1 MKAFLKKLTRFE
13 LFLVTL
19 PVLTGLSKIL
29 FEVWIFYILP
39 EPKIL
44 HYTNWF
50 IVGGIMFTLV
60 VYSVLLFNFLK
71 QKLGS
76 DKKAYVWTFIVSLI
90 HIIYFSLFIP
100 SFNFSIFFQEIF
112 LITTLVNITLA
123 DIICLISYKVLNNSG
138 VKDSN

>member
-19 PVLTGLSKIL
+19 PILTGLSKIL

-39 EPKIL
+39 EPKTL

-50 IVGGIMFTLV
+50 IAGGIMLALV
-60 VYSVLLFNFLK
+60 VYSVLLFNLLK
-71 QKLGS
+71 QKFGS
-76 DKKAYVWTFIVSLI
+76 IKKAWTFIASLI

-100 SFNFSIFFQEIF
+100 SVNFSIFFQEIF
-112 LITTLVNITLA
+112 LITTLSIIILA
-123 DIICLISYKVLNNSG
+123 DIICLIGYKVLNNSRT
-138 VKDSN
+138 KDSN

>member
-39 EPKIL
+39 EPKTL

-50 IVGGIMFTLV
+50 IVGSIMLALV
-60 VYSVLLFNFLK
+60 VYSVLLFNLLK

-76 DKKAYVWTFIVSLI
+76 TKKTYTWTFIASLI

-100 SFNFSIFFQEIF
+100 SVNFSIFFQEIF
-112 LITTLVNITLA
+112 LITTLSIIILA
-123 DIICLISYKVLNNSG
+123 DIICLIGYKVLNNSG
-138 VKDSN
+138 TKDLN